1 MRRRLMRMGRTNR
14 GLCDNR
20 GLTLLELVVAV
31 LVLAIGSLAALQA
44 VDQSRRAIG
53 GAMPRLLAQLVAQNR
68 AEELRL
74 AGLSG
79 PSGGLS
85 LPSQVQMGPYSYQLT
100 VSTKATASGI
110 IEAEIRAVSSEGPA
124 VVLVAFLPPPGAG

>member
-1 MRRRLMRMGRTNR
+1 MSPRT
-14 GLCDNR
+14 R

-53 GAMPRLLAQLVAQNR
+53 GALPRMLAQQVAQNR

-74 AGLSG
+74 AGL
-79 PSGGLS
+79 PSGLS
-85 LPSQVQMGPYSYQLT
+85 LPSQVQMGPYSYQIT
-100 VSTKATASGI
+100 VATKVTASGL
-110 IEAEIRAVSSEGPA
+110 IEAEIRAVSSEGPGA
-124 VVLVAFLPPPGAG
+124 VLVAFLPPAEIG

>member
-1 MRRRLMRMGRTNR
+1 MSPRT
-14 GLCDNR
+14 R

-53 GAMPRLLAQLVAQNR
+53 GAMPRMLAQLVAQNR

-74 AGLSG
+74 AGL
-79 PSGGLS
+79 PAGLS
-85 LPSQVQMGPYSYQLT
+85 LPAQVQMGPYSYQIT
-100 VSTKATASGI
+100 VATKVTASGL
-110 IEAEIRAVSSEGPA
+110 IEAEIRAVSSEGPGA
-124 VVLVAFLPPPGAG
+124 VLVAFLPPAEIG

>member
-1 MRRRLMRMGRTNR
+1 MRRRLMRIGR
-14 GLCDNR
+14 GLRQSR

-53 GAMPRLLAQLVAQNR
+53 ASMPRLLAQLVAQNR

-74 AGLSG
+74 AALSG
-79 PSGGLS
+79 PGGGVS
-85 LPSQVQMGPYSYQLT
+85 LPSQVQMGPYSYQVA
-100 VSTKATASGI
+100 VSTKTTASGI
-110 IEAEIRAVSSEGPA
+110 IEAEIRAISSEGPG
-124 VVLVAFLPPPGAG
+124 VVLIAFLPPPGAG

>member
-1 MRRRLMRMGRTNR
+1 MRRRLMRIGR
-14 GLCDNR
+14 GLRQSR

-53 GAMPRLLAQLVAQNR
+53 GAMPRLLAQLVVQNR

-74 AGLSG
+74 AALSG
-79 PSGGLS
+79 PGGGVS
-85 LPSQVQMGPYSYQLT
+85 RPSQVQMGPYSYQVT
-100 VSTKATASGI
+100 VSTKTTASGL
-110 IEAEIRAVSSEGPA
+110 IEAEIRAISSEGPG

>member
-1 MRRRLMRMGRTNR
+1 MRGF
-14 GLCDNR
+14 
-20 GLTLLELVVAV
+20 TLLELVVAV

-53 GAMPRLLAQLVAQNR
+53 GAMPRVLAQLVAQNR

-74 AGLSG
+74 AGL
-79 PSGGLS
+79 PSGLS

-100 VSTKATASGI
+100 VTTKATASGTI
-110 IEAEIRAVSSEGPA
+110 QAEIRAVSSEGPA
-124 VVLVAFLPPPGAG
+124 AFLVTSLSPPGAG